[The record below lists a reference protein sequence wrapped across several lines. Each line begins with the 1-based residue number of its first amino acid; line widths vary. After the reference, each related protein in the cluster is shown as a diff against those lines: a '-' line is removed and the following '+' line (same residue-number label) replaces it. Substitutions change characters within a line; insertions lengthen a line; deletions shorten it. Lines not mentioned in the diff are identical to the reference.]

1 MTMTWDLSDVPAVEA
16 NDLAAL
22 MRILIE
28 NGRGLVLLR
37 GLEDNDLSAV
47 QAEVQRRFHGQ
58 PQKALAVFVR
68 FRQLVEVFGA
78 RRLKNLMLDRG
89 HALMAPAIAIA
100 ASLRLNANRGFNPQ
114 RFVLSL
120 HDALSANVVAIEPR
134 TEAAAQVAVQPLAA

>member
-1 MTMTWDLSDVPAVEA
+1 MAMTWDLSDVPTVEA

-22 MRILIE
+22 MRTLIE
-28 NGRGLVLLR
+28 NGRGLVMLR
-37 GLEDNDLSAV
+37 GLEDEDLSTV
-47 QAEVQRRFHGQ
+47 QAEAQRRFHGE
-58 PQKALAVFVR
+58 PQQALAVFVR

-78 RRLKNLMLDRG
+78 RRLRNLMMDHG

-120 HDALSANVVAIEPR
+120 HGALGANVVAMGPH
-134 TEAAAQVAVQPLAA
+134 TEAATQEVAEPLAA

>member
-1 MTMTWDLSDVPAVEA
+1 MTWDLSDVPAVEA
-16 NDLAAL
+16 DELAAL
-22 MRILIE
+22 MRALIE

-37 GLEDNDLSAV
+37 GLEDEDFDTV

-58 PQKALAVFVR
+58 PQQALAVSVR
-68 FRQLVEVFGA
+68 FRQLIEVFAA
-78 RRLKNLMLDRG
+78 RRLKNMMMDRG

-120 HDALSANVVAIEPR
+120 HAALSANVVALEPR
-134 TEAAAQVAVQPLAA
+134 SEGATQEIAQPLAA

>member
-16 NDLAAL
+16 GELAAL
-22 MRILIE
+22 MRTLIE

-37 GLEDNDLSAV
+37 GLEEQDLNVV
-47 QAEVQRRFHGQ
+47 QAEVQRRFHSQ
-58 PQKALAVFVR
+58 PQTALAVFVR
-68 FRQLVEVFGA
+68 FRQLVEVFAA

-120 HDALSANVVAIEPR
+120 HNALSVNVVAIQPR
-134 TEAAAQVAVQPLAA
+134 TEAPALEVAQPLAA

>member
-1 MTMTWDLSDVPAVEA
+1 MTWDLSDVPTVEA

-22 MRILIE
+22 MRTLIE
-28 NGRGLVLLR
+28 NGRGLVMLR
-37 GLEDNDLSAV
+37 GLEDEDLSTV
-47 QAEVQRRFHGQ
+47 QAEAQRRFHGE
-58 PQKALAVFVR
+58 PQQALAVFVR

-78 RRLKNLMLDRG
+78 RRLRNLMMDHG

-120 HDALSANVVAIEPR
+120 HDALGANVVAMGPH
-134 TEAAAQVAVQPLAA
+134 TEAATQEVAEPLAA

>member
-16 NDLAAL
+16 TDLAAL

-134 TEAAAQVAVQPLAA
+134 TEAAALEALQPLAA

>member
-1 MTMTWDLSDVPAVEA
+1 MTMSWDLSDVPAVEST
-16 NDLAAL
+16 DLAAL
-22 MRILIE
+22 MRTLIE

-37 GLEDNDLSAV
+37 GLEEEDLSAV
-47 QAEVQRRFHGQ
+47 QSEVQRRFHGQ

-78 RRLKNLMLDRG
+78 RRIKTLMLDRG

-120 HDALSANVVAIEPR
+120 HDALNANVVAMEPR
-134 TEAAAQVAVQPLAA
+134 AEAAAQVVAQPLAA

>member
-134 TEAAAQVAVQPLAA
+134 TEAAALEALQPLAA

>member
-1 MTMTWDLSDVPAVEA
+1 MTWDLSDVPAVEA
-16 NDLAAL
+16 TDLSAL

-37 GLEDNDLSAV
+37 GLEDKDLSAV
-47 QAEVQRRFHGQ
+47 QAEAQRRFHGK
-58 PQKALAVFVR
+58 PQQALAVFVR

-78 RRLKNLMLDRG
+78 RRLKNLMMDRG

-100 ASLRLNANRGFNPQ
+100 ASSRLNANRGFNPQ

-120 HDALSANVVAIEPR
+120 HDALSTNVVAMEPR
-134 TEAAAQVAVQPLAA
+134 AEAATQEAAQPLAA

>member
-120 HDALSANVVAIEPR
+120 HDTLSANVVAIEPR

>member
-1 MTMTWDLSDVPAVEA
+1 MSWDLSDVPAVEST
-16 NDLAAL
+16 DLAAL
-22 MRILIE
+22 MRTLIE

-37 GLEDNDLSAV
+37 GLEEEDFSAV

-78 RRLKNLMLDRG
+78 RRIKSLMLDRG

-120 HDALSANVVAIEPR
+120 HDALNANVVAMEPR
-134 TEAAAQVAVQPLAA
+134 AEAAAQVVAQPLAA

>member
-1 MTMTWDLSDVPAVEA
+1 MTMSWDLSDVPAVEST
-16 NDLAAL
+16 DLAAL
-22 MRILIE
+22 MRTLIE

-37 GLEDNDLSAV
+37 GLEEEDLSAV

-78 RRLKNLMLDRG
+78 RRIKSLMLDRG

-120 HDALSANVVAIEPR
+120 HDALNANVVAMEPR
-134 TEAAAQVAVQPLAA
+134 AEAAAQVVAQPLAA

>member
-1 MTMTWDLSDVPAVEA
+1 MSWDLSDVPAVEST
-16 NDLAAL
+16 DLAAL
-22 MRILIE
+22 MRTLIE

-37 GLEDNDLSAV
+37 GLEEEDLSAV

-78 RRLKNLMLDRG
+78 RRIKSLMLDRG

-120 HDALSANVVAIEPR
+120 HDALNANVVAMEPR
-134 TEAAAQVAVQPLAA
+134 AEAAAQVVAQPLAA